1 MLNMINPFS
10 LEELSLHI
18 EKMLAETVRADFI
31 D

>member
-1 MLNMINPFS
+1 MLDMIYPLS

-18 EKMLAETVRADFI
+18 EKMLAETMRPDFI